1 MDFQNGL
8 YGFNCLFEHLKD
20 YSQDAVLQNFVNAL
34 RLIDAGA
41 EAVKAEG
48 GTAILPQV
56 EVILAAGIPFLG
68 HIGMLPQNVKAE
80 GGYKVKGKTEA
91 EHEAILLDAEALA
104 EAGAFAV
111 VLELVAPAVAAE
123 ISKIISIPT
132 IGIGAGSE
140 CDGQILVT
148 TDLWATSPDYIPR
161 HVQPNMQVPVEMRR
175 TVSDWKNL
183 IKTTEAQRTQRD

>member
-1 MDFQNGL
+1 MT
-8 YGFNCLFEHLKD
+8 
-20 YSQDAVLQNFVNAL
+20 NAR

-56 EVILAAGIPFLG
+56 EAVLAEGIPFLG
-68 HIGMLPQNVKAE
+68 HIGMLPQNIKAE
-80 GGYKVKGKTEA
+80 GGYRVKGKTEA

-104 EAGAFAV
+104 GAGAFAV

-123 ISKIISIPT
+123 ISKTISIPT

-148 TDLWATSPDYIPR
+148 TDLWAISPDYIPR

-175 TVSDWKNL
+175 AVSDWKNEK
-183 IKTTEAQRTQRD
+183 INAH